1 METKCAEC
9 DAGISVPPD
18 AISGEIVSCRDC
30 GTEYEVA
37 EVNGGTAM
45 LKPAEQVEEDW
56 GE

>member
-9 DAGISVPPD
+9 DAGIAVPAD
-18 AISGEIVSCRDC
+18 AIAGEIVACKDC

-37 EVNGGTAM
+37 EVNGSGAM
-45 LKPAEQVEEDW
+45 LKPAEHVEEDW